1 MGRRAMAPHASMGE
15 MSAAIADQEAALIER
30 CQRGDVGAFDALVAR
45 YSSWVYH
52 LAYRMT
58 GDPDDAEDV
67 AQEAFVRVF
76 KAIRRYRRGAAFS
89 TWLYRVVMNACLD
102 ELKRRQRRP
111 VPLSA
116 VVEPDAPPPEQADPS
131 ADPLAIAQQ
140 RERQAAIR
148 RAIASLPAH
157 HRAVL
162 VLCDLQGMSYEEAA
176 QVIGARV
183 GTVKSRLNRARLA
196 LKDRL
201 EPVMELV
208 RSG

>member
-1 MGRRAMAPHASMGE
+1 
-15 MSAAIADQEAALIER
+15 
-30 CQRGDVGAFDALVAR
+30 
-45 YSSWVYH
+45 
-52 LAYRMT
+52 
-58 GDPDDAEDV
+58 
-67 AQEAFVRVF
+67 VF

-116 VVEPDAPPPEQADPS
+116 VVEPDAHPPEQADPS